1 MKVHV
6 IYAYPLDDGLAVH
19 IHRTVVEGLIEAG
32 HEVDD
37 LDLYAENFDP
47 VLTKEDR
54 TIYHDL
60 DINQSRI
67 RPYIERLQAADAVV
81 LCHPIWNFG
90 WPAILKGYF
99 DRVFLP
105 GVSFKID
112 GEGKLS
118 PGLDNIRKLTSVTT
132 YGVDRLRALYL
143 FDPPRSNATRFLR
156 VVCNRKVKV
165 DYLAL
170 YGINSMTEER
180 ASRFLAKV
188 RKKMLAF

>member
-6 IYAYPLDDGLAVH
+6 IYAYPMKTGLAVD
-19 IHRTVVEGLIEAG
+19 IHRTVVDSLREAG

-47 VLTKEDR
+47 VLSEEDR
-54 TIYHDL
+54 TIYHDEA
-60 DINQSRI
+60 INQRRI
-67 RPYIERLQAADAVV
+67 APYVARLQAADAVV
-81 LCHPIWNFG
+81 LCHPVWNFG
-90 WPAILKGYF
+90 WPAMLKGYF

-105 GVSFKID
+105 GVSFQMAD
-112 GEGKLS
+112 GKVS
-118 PGLDNIRKLTSVTT
+118 PGLTNIRKLTSVTT

-143 FDPPRSNATRFLR
+143 GDPPRANGTRFLR

-170 YGINSMTEER
+170 YGINAMTEAR
-180 ASRFLAKV
+180 VQRFLAKV
-188 RKKMLAF
+188 RKAMLAF